1 MTSFHQLRRQ
11 TFSSLAIRNYRLY
24 FIGQGLSQSG
34 TWMQSIAQDL
44 LVLKLTGSGTDL
56 GIIVALQALPVLL
69 LGPWGGVLADRFPK
83 RAVLYITQSAAGL
96 LALILGLLVVANLA
110 QVWMVGALAFGLGLV
125 RLVDNPTR
133 QAFVTEMVGR
143 EHLQNAVSLNS
154 TLVSLARVIGPTMAG
169 IMVAAVGLAGCF
181 LVNAASYMLIVLA
194 LFLMRAD
201 ELYPAPRSRKMRGQ
215 MSAGVAYVK
224 TNHPVLIALLM
235 MAIVG
240 TFTYEFSV
248 VLPLMAT
255 KVFAGGASAYAAMN
269 AAMGV
274 GAVVGGL
281 VVASQARTSVKL
293 LALTAIFFG
302 VADLVTA
309 LAPSLHVALLT
320 LLFVGFLSVS
330 FTSRGNSTIQLLSA
344 PEMRGRVMA
353 FWMMA
358 FLGSTPIGGPI
369 VGWVGEH
376 FGARVAMSLGG
387 GAAIAAGVL
396 GLITFTILTERAGR
410 TPKDRGRD
418 AGAPV
423 AATPARAAK

>member
-1 MTSFHQLRRQ
+1 MASLHRLWHQ

-24 FIGQGLSQSG
+24 FIGQGLSQTG

-56 GIIVALQALPVLL
+56 GIIVALQALPVLV

-83 RAVLYITQSAAGL
+83 RTVLYITQTAAGV
-96 LALILGLLVVANLA
+96 LALILGLLVVAQQA

-133 QAFVTEMVGR
+133 QSFVTEMVGR

-154 TLVSLARVIGPTMAG
+154 TLVSLARVIGPTIAG
-169 IMVAAVGLAGCF
+169 IMVAAVGLAACF
-181 LVNAASYMLIVLA
+181 LVNAASYLLIVIA
-194 LFLMRAD
+194 LVLMRAD
-201 ELYPAPRSRKMRGQ
+201 ELYPAPRSHRVRGQ

-255 KVFAGGASAYAAMN
+255 KVFTGGATAYAAMN
-269 AAMGV
+269 AAMGI
-274 GAVVGGL
+274 GAVAGGL
-281 VVASQARTSVKL
+281 VVASQVRTSVKL
-293 LALTAIFFG
+293 LALTAIAFG
-302 VADLVTA
+302 CADLVTA
-309 LAPSLHVALLT
+309 LAPTLHVALFT
-320 LLFVGFLSVS
+320 LLFVGFLSVG
-330 FTSRGNSTIQLLSA
+330 FTSRGNSTIQILSA

-376 FGARVAMSLGG
+376 FGARVAMGLGG
-387 GAAIAAGVL
+387 TAAIVAGLL
-396 GLITFTILTERAGR
+396 GLIAFTFLMERTRRSPGDLEGGGGVTASH
-410 TPKDRGRD
+410 T
-418 AGAPV
+418 AV
-423 AATPARAAK
+423 RASK